1 MRALKPDEIECR
13 VNIIN
18 EKGLSLLLY
27 KNARTDMNIL
37 DEVYPDR
44 WACEYREIK
53 GNLFCG
59 ISVLINSEW
68 VTRWDCGVESRED
81 GNGNEKKGEAS
92 DSFKRAGTKWGIGR
106 ELYTAPKLIW
116 IKAGDFEAREAG
128 KDKNGKTKYTTYDTF
143 SVTNIDVK
151 DGNITALTIVN
162 DKTQR
167 VVYVL
172 GTGVKQSQ
180 DKPAQ
185 DDIAEKE
192 KAFFAE
198 FEDLQKELTRYLN
211 TKGIFEHPENVRAVI
226 AAKDVKNM
234 RVALSHAKANE
245 KMLAEKA
252 KKPAPEIPENIF

>member
-1 MRALKPDEIECR
+1 MRALRPDEIECR

-59 ISVLINSEW
+59 ISVLINNEW

-106 ELYTAPKLIW
+106 ELYTAPKMIW
-116 IKAGDFEAREAG
+116 IKSGDFEPREAG
-128 KDKNGKTKYTTYDTF
+128 KDKNGKTKFTTYDTF
-143 SVTNIDVK
+143 SVVEIDVK
-151 DGNITALTIVN
+151 DGNITALKIVN
-162 DKTQR
+162 DKTQK

-172 GTGVKQSQ
+172 GTGVKQPIVKPEQAKPVHVAPTTELSDATTALEVWLEASPPVFTDEQ
-180 DKPAQ
+180 RKWAVAQINNKNLEGIKTAIDKAV
-185 DDIAEKE
+185 EKS
-192 KAFFAE
+192 K
-198 FEDLQKELTRYLN
+198 
-211 TKGIFEHPENVRAVI
+211 
-226 AAKDVKNM
+226 
-234 RVALSHAKANE
+234 
-245 KMLAEKA
+245 
-252 KKPAPEIPENIF
+252 IPQNLF